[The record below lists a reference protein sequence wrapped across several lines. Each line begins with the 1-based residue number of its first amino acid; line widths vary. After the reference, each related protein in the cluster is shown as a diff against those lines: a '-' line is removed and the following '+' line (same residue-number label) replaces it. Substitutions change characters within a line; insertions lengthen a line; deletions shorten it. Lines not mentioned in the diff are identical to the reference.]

1 MRMINLR
8 KAKSEL
14 SSVIREAQSDSV
26 CVTVHGKPVVVLTGV
41 AGQEI
46 EDILLSWDRRFW
58 REIDKRTAGAL
69 SRSVSLT
76 DVAKELRL
84 GQPHAKRARS
94 SRGHN

>member
-1 MRMINLR
+1 MVNLR
-8 KAKSEL
+8 KAKTEL
-14 SSVIREAQSDSV
+14 SSVIREGQSDSV

-46 EDILLSWDRRFW
+46 EDILLSWDRKFW
-58 REIDKRTAGAL
+58 RKIDKRTAGAL